1 MVDIYRVQIENW
13 IFFPSSLALKFF
25 KSYSQSWK
33 TLKNFYYSPPHQKKT
48 NTVGIQKGHVQNLEE
63 GWECLLNMAA
73 SPEMKKYQKQLPS

>member
-33 TLKNFYYSPPHQKKT
+33 TLKNFDYSPPPKK
-48 NTVGIQKGHVQNLEE
+48 NYTVGIQKGLVQNLEE
-63 GWECLLNMAA
+63 GWECLLNMTA
-73 SPEMKKYQKQLPS
+73 SPETNKYQKQLPF